1 MNKKDIMCDYT
12 RIKHDKDEILQAGLN
27 FLDRS
32 AEANGNAKRRQSL
45 EELNS
50 HPDYTVSVQVA
61 VQIMLKK
68 AVKQNEDFM
77 RQISHKEDFL
87 LRAHGSRKR
96 RGAACEENVLE
107 RDGLLELLK
116 TYMKLMHLRAYSLI

>member
-1 MNKKDIMCDYT
+1 MRPKNMLKVCLVFWEYEPQYAYKRYAYKKN
-12 RIKHDKDEILQAGLN
+12 L
-27 FLDRS
+27 
-32 AEANGNAKRRQSL
+32 
-45 EELNS
+45 
-50 HPDYTVSVQVA
+50 YTVSVQVA

-68 AVKQNEDFM
+68 AVKENEDFM
-77 RQISHKEDFL
+77 GQISHKEDFL

-116 TYMKLMHLRAYSLI
+116 TYMKLMHLRAYSLIRL